1 MNSPAA
7 TSHSASTTDHPA
19 VRALEPTALWGY
31 FCDLNRVPRA
41 SKREAQVTEF
51 AANFGRQ
58 LGLETVVDA
67 VGNVIIR
74 KPATPDRQGRPGVIL
89 QAHLDMVHQKN
100 QDTDFDFATQ
110 GIRME
115 VRPDWVWAQ
124 GTTLGADN
132 GIGVAAIFAI
142 LAATDLSHPDLE
154 ALLTIDEETGMTGAK
169 ALQPGQLRGQVLLN
183 LDTEEDDEL
192 TIGCAGGVDVTATGS
207 YTPEPLAGDYQ
218 FQQWQIRGLK
228 GGHSGM
234 DIHLGRG
241 NANQLLTRALVGAQA
256 VFGLRLLKIDGG
268 SLRNAIPREAT
279 AVVALPTDHV
289 AACQAWFSDLA
300 ATLSTEYQDTDPD
313 LRLTAQALTTAA
325 ATTTDAPLSVL
336 PANTQ
341 HQLLAALSACPNGV
355 ARMSPRMPG
364 LVETSNNLARV
375 IVQDG
380 QWQIGCLT
388 RSSIN
393 TARDHLAQAIR
404 GLWETIGGTVTTSG
418 DYPGWQPQPDASI
431 VQLTAQ
437 VYQELFGQA
446 PKVAACHG
454 GLECGILGS
463 KYPHVPMVSFGPNIR
478 GAHSPEERVQI
489 SSVQKSWRLLLEV
502 LRRI

>member
-1 MNSPAA
+1 MEAPMNSPAA
-7 TSHSASTTDHPA
+7 TPNTAMATDHPA
-19 VRALEPTALWGY
+19 VRALQPTALWGY

-58 LGLETVVDA
+58 RGLETLVDS

-74 KPATPDRQGRPGVIL
+74 KAATPDRQGRPGVIL

-100 QDTDFDFATQ
+100 QDTEFDFASE

-142 LAATDLSHPDLE
+142 LAADDLSHPDLE

-169 ALQPGQLRGQVLLN
+169 ALQPGLLRGQVLLN

-192 TIGCAGGVDVTATGS
+192 TIGCAGGVDVTATGT
-207 YTPEPLAGDYQ
+207 YTPEPLVGDTQ
-218 FQQWQIRGLK
+218 VQKWQIRGLK

-241 NANQLLTRALVGAQA
+241 NANQLLVRALVAAQTA
-256 VFGLRLLKIDGG
+256 FGLRVLHIDGG

-279 AVVALPTDHV
+279 AVVALPTAHI

-300 ATLSTEYQDTDPD
+300 ATLATEYQDTDPD
-313 LRLTAQALTTAA
+313 LALTASNLPAATPPQAL
-325 ATTTDAPLSVL
+325 P
-336 PANTQ
+336 PAFQ
-341 HQLLAALSACPNGV
+341 RQLLAALSACPNGV

-375 IVQDG
+375 IVLDG

-388 RSSIN
+388 RSSID

-437 VYQELFGQA
+437 VYEELFGHP